1 MPNGIKLRRGLKA
14 SLGTIAAGELAYATD
29 TKELALPD
37 GRFVKLDDL
46 VSLATLD
53 ARITALEPE
62 PEAETP
68 WLAGSF
74 TFTAEN
80 FAELN

>member
-1 MPNGIKLRRGLKA
+1 MANGIKLRRGLKA
-14 SLGTIAAGELAYATD
+14 SLGTIAEGELAYTTD

-37 GRFVKLDDL
+37 GRFVKLDDI

-62 PEAETP
+62 TEEL
-68 WLAGSF
+68 WLQGSF
-74 TFTAEN
+74 TWTADN
-80 FAELN
+80 LVKYN